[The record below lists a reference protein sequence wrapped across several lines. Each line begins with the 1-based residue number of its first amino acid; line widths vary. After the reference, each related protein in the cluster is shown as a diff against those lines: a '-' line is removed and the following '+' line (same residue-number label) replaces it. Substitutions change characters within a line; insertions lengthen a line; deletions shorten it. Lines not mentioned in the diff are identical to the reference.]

1 MLRKMNILI
10 VHETEYVDKVIYEYQ
25 IISEILSTRGHNV
38 YVIDFPTN
46 WSKTGQNNWI
56 SKEASYPN
64 VSRANKSNSIT
75 LIRPAFIRIP
85 VISRIT
91 AYFSYFFLIAKTIRE
106 NKISHIILFSVPTN
120 GFQTIVL
127 AKRRKIPVLYRSL
140 DVSHQ
145 IVPNPLLRFPTMML
159 EKFVYKYSDKISAI
173 THKLI
178 EYVIRNGAKP
188 ENCSFLPTGA
198 DADIFYYRP
207 KDRQLLEKYGLS
219 EKDLILLFSGTLYHF
234 SGLKEIICAIP
245 SRLSEI
251 PNLKLL
257 LVGGGE
263 QYEELKQLVSEL
275 GLQDRVILTGFVDYR
290 EVPLHI
296 NVADICINPFVINDI
311 TNVIFPSKVYQYLAC
326 EKPVLATKLSGMLDI
341 FPPDDQGRGGVYYF
355 DTLDEFFDQAHRINR
370 ARVKSSSPSLQEI
383 TIAIELELHFMK
395 TNESVKIGAPI

>member
-46 WSKTGQNNWI
+46 WSKAGQNNWI
-56 SKEASYPN
+56 SKKASFPN
-64 VSRANKSNSIT
+64 ISRAKKSNSIT

-85 VISRIT
+85 AISRIT
-91 AYFSYFFLIAKTIRE
+91 AYISYFFLIEKTIRE
-106 NKISHIILFSVPTN
+106 YKISHIILFSVPTN

-145 IVPNPLLRFPTMML
+145 IVPSPLLRFPTMML
-159 EKFVYKYSDKISAI
+159 EKFVYRYSDKISAI
-173 THKLI
+173 THKLM

-207 KDRQLLEKYGLS
+207 KDKQLLEKHSLS
-219 EKDLILLFSGTLYHF
+219 ETDLILLFSGTLYHF

-245 SRLSEI
+245 TKLPEI

-263 QYEELKQLVSEL
+263 QYEELKELVNKL
-275 GLQDRVILTGFVDYR
+275 GLQDRVKLTGFVDYL
-290 EVPLHI
+290 EVPRYI
-296 NVADICINPFVINDI
+296 NSADICINPFLINDV
-311 TNVIFPSKVYQYLAC
+311 TNIIFPSKIYQYLAC
-326 EKPVLATKLSGMLDI
+326 EKPVIATKLRGMLDI
-341 FPPDDQGRGGVYYF
+341 FSSDKQDSGVHYF
-355 DTLDEFFDQAHRINR
+355 ETLDEFFNLVQRIK
-370 ARVKSSSPSLQEI
+370 RVRIKSSSPSLQEI
-383 TIAIELELHFMK
+383 TTVIEQELHSMK
-395 TNESVKIGAPI
+395 TNESGKVGSS